1 MASAPSASR
10 RTRGIVLLAC
20 LACVCTRTDAASVH
34 SHVHGQAHGRK
45 LLFGPVQ
52 PPQYSGKCATVAG
65 FPSDFMFPAFE
76 TLDECKRA
84 LAFFRGQG
92 IDASEIASNGSDG
105 GLVCF
110 AFSSDNQQHARPQD
124 FFSGSGFAIAGKDSQ
139 TTQQFADNMNKLME
153 IQDRM
158 PKVE

>member
-1 MASAPSASR
+1 MASASR

-34 SHVHGQAHGRK
+34 SHGQAHGRK

-52 PPQYSGKCATVAG
+52 PPQYSGKCATFAG

-92 IDASEIASNGSDG
+92 IDDSEIRAGSDG
-105 GLVCF
+105 GLLCF
-110 AFSSDNQQHARPQD
+110 AFSSDNQQHASPEA
-124 FFSGSGFAIAGKDSQ
+124 FFSGSGFAIAGKNSQ